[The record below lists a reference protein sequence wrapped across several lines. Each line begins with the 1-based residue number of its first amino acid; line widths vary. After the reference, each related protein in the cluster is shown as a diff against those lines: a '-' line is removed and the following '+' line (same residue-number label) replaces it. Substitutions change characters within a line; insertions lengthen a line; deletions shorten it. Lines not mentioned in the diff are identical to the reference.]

1 MRTWSTAAIL
11 IFAWML
17 TTLAGCRREA
27 ALQLRTDAD
36 PLVHRLKLPS
46 RIGAVRW
53 LAVSPNKDT
62 GWIPPK
68 IEFYNVYA
76 YIELDDD
83 AWVALS
89 KTIGEPG
96 GRDTFSLP
104 RSVADVL
111 IPASTMK
118 SVKQSGSDAQI
129 DGTSLHAS
137 ALSSDPQKTE
147 VQQAIRLDRVLIVR
161 FVAR

>member
-1 MRTWSTAAIL
+1 MARVKR
-11 IFAWML
+11 
-17 TTLAGCRREA
+17 LA
-27 ALQLRTDAD
+27 
-36 PLVHRLKLPS
+36 RLKLPS

>member
-1 MRTWSTAAIL
+1 MRTWSAAAIL
-11 IFAWML
+11 IFVWML
-17 TTLAGCRREA
+17 TTLTGCRREA

-36 PLVHRLKLPS
+36 PLVHRFKLPS

-83 AWVALS
+83 AWVALG

-104 RSVADVL
+104 RSVAEVV

-118 SVKQSGSDAQI
+118 NMKQSGSDVQI
-129 DGTSLHAS
+129 DGTSLNAS
-137 ALSSDPQKTE
+137 ALSNEPKKTE
-147 VQQAIRLDRVLIVR
+147 VQQAIRV
-161 FVAR
+161 